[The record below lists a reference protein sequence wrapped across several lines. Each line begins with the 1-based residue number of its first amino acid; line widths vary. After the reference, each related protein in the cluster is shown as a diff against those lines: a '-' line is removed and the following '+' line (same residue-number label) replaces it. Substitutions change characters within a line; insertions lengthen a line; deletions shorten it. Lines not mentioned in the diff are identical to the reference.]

1 MMKDGAESVGSVLFI
16 VRFYGVIERLPVM
29 GCARIITGT
38 VIYQGK
44 RQQPEIST
52 NCKEATCKSKDSMK
66 RKQLSSDNEQIGGK
80 ALC

>member
-1 MMKDGAESVGSVLFI
+1 V
-16 VRFYGVIERLPVM
+16 
-29 GCARIITGT
+29 RIITGT

-52 NCKEATCKSKDSMK
+52 NRKEATYKSKDSMK